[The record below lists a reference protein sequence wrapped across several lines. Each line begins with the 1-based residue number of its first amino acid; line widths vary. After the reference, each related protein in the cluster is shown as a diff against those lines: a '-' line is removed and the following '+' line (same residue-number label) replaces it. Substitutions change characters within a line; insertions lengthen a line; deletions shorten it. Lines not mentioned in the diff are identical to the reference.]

1 MIGTDP
7 HILPLIHIA
16 GPYDI
21 VGDGCLIARVV
32 NEMLQTVVHRHA
44 IKSIICTDIEIA
56 ILVFVQTLH
65 GVSIQRRNLGE
76 VLQSLVG
83 AVQGSLGTY
92 PVTVALGIVSQGI
105 HQRLCSGSQEN
116 LALVETETGERTHQ
130 KSLLCMQDSIHI
142 VAKGIFPALHI
153 KHSQLPYRLF
163 PALVS
168 IRFHRRCRS
177 IDSLLRIKLQHSTSR
192 SQIEHAALEAE
203 RIDADMTKRMG
214 SKMAIVVIAIITVE
228 TVVGTQPDYS

>member
-7 HILPLIHIA
+7 HILPLIHIT

-32 NEMLQTVVHRHA
+32 NEMFQTVVHRHA
-44 IKSIICTDIEIA
+44 IKAIICTDIEIA

-153 KHSQLPYRLF
+153 KHSQLPCHLF
-163 PALVS
+163 SALAS
-168 IRFHRRCRS
+168 IRFHRWR
-177 IDSLLRIKLQHSTSR
+177 
-192 SQIEHAALEAE
+192 
-203 RIDADMTKRMG
+203 
-214 SKMAIVVIAIITVE
+214 
-228 TVVGTQPDYS
+228 

>member
-1 MIGTDP
+1 
-7 HILPLIHIA
+7 
-16 GPYDI
+16 
-21 VGDGCLIARVV
+21 
-32 NEMLQTVVHRHA
+32 MLQTVVHRHA

-130 KSLLCMQDSIHI
+130 KSLLRMQDSIHI

-153 KHSQLPYRLF
+153 KHSQLPCRLF
-163 PALVS
+163 PALAT
-168 IRFHRRCRS
+168 IRFHRWRRS
-177 IDSLLRIKLQHSTSR
+177 IDSLLRIKLQHSIAR
-192 SQIEHAALEAE
+192 SQIEHATLEAE
-203 RIDADMTKRMG
+203 RIDADMTKGMG
-214 SKMAIVVIAIITVE
+214 SKMTIVVVAIITIE

>member
-21 VGDGCLIARVV
+21 VGDGCLITRVV

-44 IKSIICTDIEIA
+44 IKTIVCTDVEIA
-56 ILVFVQTLH
+56 ILVFIQTLH

-76 VLQSLVG
+76 VLKCLVG
-83 AVQGSLGTY
+83 TVQGSLGTY

-105 HQRLCSGSQEN
+105 HQWLCAGSQEN

-130 KSLLCMQDSIHI
+130 KSLLRMQDSIHI

-153 KHSQLPYRLF
+153 KHSQLPYHLF

-168 IRFHRRCRS
+168 IRFRRWRRS
-177 IDSLLRIKLQHSTSR
+177 IDSLLRIKLQHSTAR

-203 RIDADMTKRMG
+203 RIDADMIKGMG
-214 SKMAIVVIAIITVE
+214 SKMTIVVIAIITVE
-228 TVVGTQPDYS
+228 TIVGTQPDNS

>member
-7 HILPLIHIA
+7 HILPLIHIT

-83 AVQGSLGTY
+83 TVQGSLGTY
-92 PVTVALGIVSQGI
+92 PVTVALGIISQGV

-116 LALVETETGERTHQ
+116 LALVETESGERTHQ

-153 KHSQLPYRLF
+153 EHSQLLHRLF
-163 PALVS
+163 PALVLL
-168 IRFHRRCRS
+168 RFHRWRRS
-177 IDSLLRIKLQHSTSR
+177 IDSLLRIKLQHSIAR
-192 SQIEHAALEAE
+192 SQIEHATLEAE
-203 RIDADMTKRMG
+203 RIDADMTKGMG
-214 SKMAIVVIAIITVE
+214 SKMTIVVVAIITVE
-228 TVVGTQPDYS
+228 TIVGTQPDYS

>member
-16 GPYDI
+16 GPHDI

-44 IKSIICTDIEIA
+44 IKAIICTDIEIA

-83 AVQGSLGTY
+83 TVQGSLGTN
-92 PVTVALGIVSQGI
+92 PVTVALGIVSQGV

-116 LALVETETGERTHQ
+116 LALVETESGERTHQ

-153 KHSQLPYRLF
+153 KHSQRPCRLF
-163 PALVS
+163 SAPAS
-168 IRFHRRCRS
+168 IRFHRWRRS
-177 IDSLLRIKLQHSTSR
+177 IDFLLRIKLQHSIAR
-192 SQIEHAALEAE
+192 SQIEHATLEAE
-203 RIDADMTKRMG
+203 RIDADMTKGMG
-214 SKMAIVVIAIITVE
+214 SKMTIVVVAIITIE